1 MRRLMLTSA
10 RWVSAFLPATRI
22 HLPPCRRSRS
32 RRVSASATNRRVRN
46 HAMIVSAFTNK
57 HAEEQS
63 MKSIQKW
70 TVGGL
75 LTAVLVTVGFVAAAS
90 GLWAQNPGIKRTV
103 VFTGDVSVP
112 GREAR
117 IASVEIAPGA
127 SAGRHTHPGDE
138 ITYVMEGEGE
148 VLIQGQPALKVKAGD
163 GFVVPNGA

>member
-1 MRRLMLTSA
+1 
-10 RWVSAFLPATRI
+10 
-22 HLPPCRRSRS
+22 
-32 RRVSASATNRRVRN
+32 
-46 HAMIVSAFTNK
+46 
-57 HAEEQS
+57 

-75 LTAVLVTVGFVAAAS
+75 LIAGLVAGGFVAAAS
-90 GLWAQNPGIKRTV
+90 ALFAQHPGIKRTV

-148 VLIQGQPALKVKAGD
+148 LLIEGEPPLKFKAGNGFVVKAGLKHD
-163 GFVVPNGA
+163 AHNTGAQPLKLAAIYVVEKGKPTATPVP

>member
-1 MRRLMLTSA
+1 
-10 RWVSAFLPATRI
+10 
-22 HLPPCRRSRS
+22 
-32 RRVSASATNRRVRN
+32 
-46 HAMIVSAFTNK
+46 
-57 HAEEQS
+57 

-70 TVGGL
+70 TAGGL
-75 LTAVLVTVGFVAAAS
+75 FIAGLVAVGFVVAAS

-138 ITYVMEGEGE
+138 ITYVMEGQGE
-148 VLIQGQPALKVKAGD
+148 LLIDGEPVLKFKAGD
-163 GFVVPNGA
+163 GFVVKSGLKHDARNTGAQPLKLAAIYVVEKGKPTATPVP